1 MIGTIFR
8 LYLNIYQLYHVLTIN
23 AIKVNNVV
31 IDNINSLFFEYIFLW
46 FFIRWCFVYILCIYI
61 EYLFIIKYI
70 KYIINYFGEIRL
82 KSIFCKYIKIWWIIF
97 LCKG

>member
-31 IDNINSLFFEYIFLW
+31 IDNINSLFFEYIFL
-46 FFIRWCFVYILCIYI
+46 
-61 EYLFIIKYI
+61 
-70 KYIINYFGEIRL
+70 
-82 KSIFCKYIKIWWIIF
+82 
-97 LCKG
+97 